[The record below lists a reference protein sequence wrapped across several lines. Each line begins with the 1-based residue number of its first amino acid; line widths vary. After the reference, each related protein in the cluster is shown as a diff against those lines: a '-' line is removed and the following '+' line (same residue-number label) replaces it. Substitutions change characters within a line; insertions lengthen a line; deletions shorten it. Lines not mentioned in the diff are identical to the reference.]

1 MRRPSLV
8 AFLVLLC
15 AAASPADVLNPR
27 GARPV
32 VPNTRSD
39 KCATQKEWPFCTDDD
54 WGPKCPSGCRIQ
66 GLMDHQDHSL
76 LKKIEKIRALVGQQ
90 QVGHR
95 SADQAT
101 KQTYEFLK
109 EKLTLNSGQDDRYYN
124 LAQNLRQRISEMK
137 VRIDRQLRVLA
148 ALRDRVTDQV
158 GDMQKLEVDIDI
170 KLRSCRGSCKT
181 YSEYR
186 VDHDGYVALDKQIN
200 QLHAQGVQSIQS
212 VHQLEVMQSRPFQE
226 VHQGGIYKTH
236 GVEDIFRE
244 VKSFQLTL
252 EKEGSSSSP
261 APISKDQGT
270 SISTSGSSTSS
281 KSISELSG
289 VPNEDLFGVGGNFED
304 AKLPGLDSTSC
315 VIVTKK
321 VTVMTQDGP
330 VEKIEETR
338 EGGPACKGESGTKG
352 GLDSLFPVLSHTS
365 TNVKTVHV
373 GASKG
378 AQSDTKTAFSQPF
391 TEVGFDLGKFLSDHV
406 DDDIPDLRAR
416 SVQSVQVKRQ
426 SDYTG
431 KDCVDIFHK
440 HTRGETSGV
449 FDIKPSGA
457 AAVVAVYCLQEGL
470 MGGWLLVQQRGDG
483 LLDFNRTWAEYRAG
497 FGSVDAQGRGEMWL
511 GNQNLHLLTD
521 RGETLLRV
529 NMRDEEGGVT
539 TADYVVRVGP
549 EEEGFPLHVSGY
561 AGTSGDAL
569 SHSGMK
575 FSTWDRDNDRG
586 VGNCAATHGG
596 GWWYDNCRSANL
608 NGGEGAVWAGRR
620 LKSVQLF
627 VRPAAL

>member
-261 APISKDQGT
+261 APISKDQACARLRERRRPAPSPEGRRCPAR
-270 SISTSGSSTSS
+270 SDVAPCLHDDRGKKCPSGCRLHAVLSQADTEAGR
-281 KSISELSG
+281 KLDGICKTAELMEAKAEELVAKVADVYRHHRRALVVQHVSELKFAQDAGELARKLTSLRRRSRRLRRRLG
-289 VPNEDLFGVGGNFED
+289 ELSERARRQVEELWRAEVDVDMKLRACGGSCRAALSLDVDPDGYRALRADAARMERRGSEKVSPPPDISPVRLRPALVGPAPSEAYKRIPTVRRELLTQFED
-304 AKLPGLDSTSC
+304 IG
-315 VIVTKK
+315 
-321 VTVMTQDGP
+321 QH
-330 VEKIEETR
+330 R
-338 EGGPACKGESGTKG
+338 
-352 GLDSLFPVLSHTS
+352 
-365 TNVKTVHV
+365 
-373 GASKG
+373 
-378 AQSDTKTAFSQPF
+378 
-391 TEVGFDLGKFLSDHV
+391 
-406 DDDIPDLRAR
+406 
-416 SVQSVQVKRQ
+416 
-426 SDYTG
+426 
-431 KDCVDIFHK
+431 
-440 HTRGETSGV
+440 
-449 FDIKPSGA
+449 
-457 AAVVAVYCLQEGL
+457 
-470 MGGWLLVQQRGDG
+470 
-483 LLDFNRTWAEYRAG
+483 
-497 FGSVDAQGRGEMWL
+497 
-511 GNQNLHLLTD
+511 
-521 RGETLLRV
+521 
-529 NMRDEEGGVT
+529 
-539 TADYVVRVGP
+539 
-549 EEEGFPLHVSGY
+549 
-561 AGTSGDAL
+561 
-569 SHSGMK
+569 
-575 FSTWDRDNDRG
+575 
-586 VGNCAATHGG
+586 
-596 GWWYDNCRSANL
+596 
-608 NGGEGAVWAGRR
+608 
-620 LKSVQLF
+620 LF
-627 VRPAAL
+627 VDTSENLASQES